1 MLTLIPNDWNLI
13 ESPQNVGSRDPGS
26 QRRFCQVKKVSPK
39 IFAHCC
45 EFLDYQK
52 KNSSIAI
59 MYHTYKNFLS
69 LFISKPSC
77 IMLTG
82 IFICFLLPNL
92 KIFRDISRSHLIDFV
107 VWITQKWGR
116 LGLVKFGP
124 EEGQHVLWTLSNWK
138 RVEVWETGI
147 KRLNFKN
154 VWNEQSFI
162 FAIQFKFK
170 LIKS

>member
-1 MLTLIPNDWNLI
+1 MTNVSIYKGRGLTEHLKVGGYKQKFRVTMSQ
-13 ESPQNVGSRDPGS
+13 SPQNVGSRDPGS

-39 IFAHCC
+39 NFALCC
-45 EFLDYQK
+45 KFLDYQK

-92 KIFRDISRSHLIDFV
+92 RIFRDISRSHLIDFV

-116 LGLVKFGP
+116 SGFLKFGP
-124 EEGQHVLWTLSNWK
+124 EEGQHMFWGLEK
-138 RVEVWETGI
+138 R
-147 KRLNFKN
+147 
-154 VWNEQSFI
+154 
-162 FAIQFKFK
+162 
-170 LIKS
+170 

>member
-1 MLTLIPNDWNLI
+1 M
-13 ESPQNVGSRDPGS
+13 GSRDPGS

-39 IFAHCC
+39 NYALCC
-45 EFLDYQK
+45 EFPDYQK
-52 KNSSIAI
+52 KSSSIAI
-59 MYHTYKNFLS
+59 MYYTYKNFLS

-92 KIFRDISRSHLIDFV
+92 SIFRDISRIHLIDFV
-107 VWITQKWGR
+107 VWITRKWGR
-116 LGLVKFGP
+116 SGLVKFGP

-170 LIKS
+170 LIKL

>member
-1 MLTLIPNDWNLI
+1 M
-13 ESPQNVGSRDPGS
+13 GSRDLGS

-39 IFAHCC
+39 NFALCC

-69 LFISKPSC
+69 LFISKSSC

-92 KIFRDISRSHLIDFV
+92 SIFRDISRIFLIDFV
-107 VWITQKWGR
+107 VWITQKWR
-116 LGLVKFGP
+116 RSGLVKFEP
-124 EEGQHVLWTLSNWK
+124 EEGQHVLWTGK
-138 RVEVWETGI
+138 RVEVLEKGI

-154 VWNEQSFI
+154 LWNKQSFI
-162 FAIQFKFK
+162 FAI
-170 LIKS
+170 